1 MLKVDEHI
9 LELAKKKKIDKEYIK
24 LVNDTSNKI
33 YASLTYSKIAELAIK
48 LKEYRYALS
57 MYNEAIKCKYNVSLY
72 IERA

>member
-9 LELAKKKKIDKEYIK
+9 LEVSIKRKLDKEYLK

-48 LKEYRYALS
+48 LKEAL
-57 MYNEAIKCKYNVSLY
+57 NN
-72 IERA
+72 